1 MTPSIPPRGVEHA
14 GRATPARLARRLGAL
29 RGWCLVAGLMNPLAA
44 AAGEVIANMA
54 VELSAA
60 EIRDVFLGEKQF
72 AGHLKLVPVDNSS
85 VQSEFLSKVLQ
96 SDERKYAA
104 RWTRKTFRDGLS
116 APAIKGSDAEV
127 IAFVRAT
134 RGAVGYINGT
144 ATGVKVLEKF

>member
-1 MTPSIPPRGVEHA
+1 MKAV
-14 GRATPARLARRLGAL
+14 RA
-29 RGWCLVAGLMNPLAA
+29 WWLVAGLLAPLAA
-44 AAGEVIANMA
+44 SAGEVIANLS
-54 VELSAA
+54 VELSAP

-72 AGHLKLVPVDNSS
+72 AGNLKLVPVDNGSA
-85 VQSEFLSKVLQ
+85 QAEFLSKVLQ

-134 RGAVGYINGT
+134 RGAVGYINGS